1 VDDDGSHRNTLARH
15 LRSSGF
21 RVEAVDSAEAA
32 LQSISAFQP
41 EIVLTD
47 IRMGGMSGFDLLR
60 KIRET
65 QFDSDVVMI
74 TAFEETQGVIDAMQ
88 SGAYDYLVK
97 PLDLDRLDETV
108 TRCLEE
114 RRARS
119 CGQEPEGNF
128 EPKKP
133 PAASLVGRD
142 RKMLEVFKLVGMVS
156 KSHAT
161 VVVRGETGTGKEL
174 VAKTIHANS
183 AYPDEPF
190 IAVNCAALP
199 DTLLESE
206 LFGHVKG
213 AFTGAVQDRRGRFE
227 LAGRGTIFLDEIGD
241 TSPAFQS
248 KLLRV
253 LQERTFTPVGGEETR
268 TTRARV
274 IAATHRPLESLV
286 EKGEFRE
293 DLFFR
298 LRVIEIP
305 VPPLRER
312 REDIALLAE
321 HLLDRACRELGKAV
335 TTIPP
340 DVMAELVARPWPG
353 NVRELENTIT
363 RAVVMAKGSAV
374 TLDALDEPGSAPDDL
389 AEYRESTL
397 DAVEA
402 AHVQRTLARA
412 AGNKSATARTLGISR
427 PRLDRMIEKH
437 GLSV

>member
-1 VDDDGSHRNTLARH
+1 MDDDSSHRITLARH

-21 RVEAVDSAEAA
+21 HVEAVDSAEAA
-32 LQSISAFQP
+32 LQVLSSFQP

-60 KIRET
+60 KIRDT
-65 QFDSDVVMI
+65 QFDSDVIMI

-88 SGAYDYLVK
+88 IGAYDYLVK
-97 PLDLDRLDETV
+97 PLDLDRLDESV
-108 TRCLEE
+108 GRCIEE
-114 RRARS
+114 RRAHTKS
-119 CGQEPEGNF
+119 SAEVEAQERTTVSSPQ
-128 EPKKP
+128 
-133 PAASLVGRD
+133 LVGRD
-142 RKMLEVFKLVGMVS
+142 QKMLEVFKLVGMVS

-183 AYPDEPF
+183 HYPDEPF

-213 AFTGAVQDRRGRFE
+213 SFTGAVQDRRGRFE

-268 TTRARV
+268 TTHARV

-286 EKGEFRE
+286 ERGKFRE

-298 LRVIEIP
+298 LCVIEVPI
-305 VPPLRER
+305 PPLRER
-312 REDIALLAE
+312 REDIPLLAE
-321 HLLDRACRELGKAV
+321 HLLDRACKELGKAV
-335 TTIPP
+335 TMIPTE
-340 DVMAELVARPWPG
+340 VMAELVSRPWPG

-374 TLDALDEPGSAPDDL
+374 TMDTLEDAALQNDEL
-389 AEYRESTL
+389 AAYREATL
-397 DAVEA
+397 EAVEA
-402 AHVQRTLARA
+402 AHVQRTLVRA

-437 GLSV
+437 GLHV